1 VVRFAEGVKAMA
13 NRPNDVAKRMSER
26 RKSDGALLRETFTL
40 PVEAARLKA
49 RGILQ
54 SGFTRRVYGGGGA
67 LATTVGRTDRIRDAS
82 FAADKLIQ

>member
-49 RGILQ
+49 RGILNQ
-54 SGFTRRVYGGGGA
+54 
-67 LATTVGRTDRIRDAS
+67 AS
-82 FAADKLIQ
+82 QGEYMAVVEHWRQLNQ